1 MWKIGDILVS
11 HNIEW
16 HDEISIVLG
25 YEESER
31 RLIVLYRRP
40 PVKLDAKGLND
51 IIEIAKIDKQ
61 ILGPHFKYAL

>member
-1 MWKIGDILVS
+1 MWKVGDILIS
-11 HNIEW
+11 YNTEW

-25 YEESER
+25 NVEDD
-31 RLIVLYRRP
+31 LIVLYRRP

-51 IIEIAKIDKQ
+51 VIEIAKIDKQ